1 MKYYLHIQYEDNRAI
16 MNNKFYTKLKNKH
29 SKFKELNSDFLII
42 FDFRKGKYKW
52 PWLKS
57 AN

>member
-52 PWLKS
+52 P
-57 AN
+57 